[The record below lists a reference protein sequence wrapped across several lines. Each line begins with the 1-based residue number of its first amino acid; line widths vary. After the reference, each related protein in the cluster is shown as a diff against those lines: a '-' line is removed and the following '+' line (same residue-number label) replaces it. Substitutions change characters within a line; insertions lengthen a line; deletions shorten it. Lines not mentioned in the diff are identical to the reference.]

1 MTEAWIFQA
10 IAIGVHQVKNAGS
23 NMGFRA
29 EYSVWWKDM
38 TAGVDRVRIKPGTLA
53 AGLGSIRQ
61 GARGKV
67 QRGTQAFLQFCE
79 GHAWLQVIEL
89 HLVLDFSRHL
99 VLFSRPL
106 HDACNLLFSLWFWQ
120 LWEKEDTNLRAQQ
133 RHIAQQFFDGAMR
146 IGGVA
151 AAEIVL
157 GVQHDRRFTPDQL
170 TALAYFQGLL
180 SLNGVVGTRGWSIFP
195 IRLIPAGGI
204 PLPVL

>member
-1 MTEAWIFQA
+1 
-10 IAIGVHQVKNAGS
+10 
-23 NMGFRA
+23 
-29 EYSVWWKDM
+29 M

-53 AGLGSIRQ
+53 AGLGSSWQ

-67 QRGTQAFLQFCE
+67 QRGTQAFLQFRE
-79 GHAWLQVIEL
+79 GHTWLQVIEL
-89 HLVLDFSRHL
+89 HLVLDFSRCL

-106 HDACNLLFSLWFWQ
+106 HDARNLLFSLWFWQ

-133 RHIAQQFFDGAMR
+133 RHIPQQFFDGAMC
-146 IGGVA
+146 ICGVV

-180 SLNGVVGTRGWSIFP
+180 PLNDVVGTRGWSMFP
-195 IRLIPAGGI
+195 IRLIRAGGI
-204 PLPVL
+204 QLSIVH